1 MKLEA
6 IIYGPK
12 ITTENG
18 FTDNAKYEVRF
29 DEDTQTFSASATYYN
44 GGGQCLDT
52 LMEIYKEQKVVV
64 PSKIKLLTELWEKYH
79 LNDLHAGT
87 PEQED
92 YLHSIGITG
101 FANNYKQCC
110 EELKKVNLYECEW
123 KGEKSYFGG
132 SWFHWDIPAEDIEK
146 IKSLIQKHQN

>member
-1 MKLEA
+1 MNLKTT
-6 IIYGPK
+6 IYGPEF
-12 ITTENG
+12 INENG
-18 FTDNAKYEVRF
+18 NTDIAKYSVCF
-29 DEDTQTFSASATYYN
+29 NEDKQTFSANATYYN
-44 GGGQCLDT
+44 GGGQCLDR
-52 LMEIYKEQKVVV
+52 LMKMYKEQNIAV

-92 YLHSIGITG
+92 YLHSIGITA
-101 FANNYKQCC
+101 FANNYEKCC

-123 KGEKSYFGG
+123 KGKKSYFGG

-146 IKSLIQKHQN
+146 IKMIISQSE

>member
-1 MKLEA
+1 MKLET
-6 IIYGPK
+6 IIYGPEF
-12 ITTENG
+12 TTEQGN
-18 FTDNAKYEVRF
+18 TDRALYTVRF
-29 DEDTQTFSASATYYN
+29 NEDTQAFSVCASYYA

-52 LMEIYKEQKVVV
+52 LMKIYEEQNVFV
-64 PSKIKLLTELWEKYH
+64 PYNIALLTGLWEKYH

-101 FANNYKQCC
+101 FANNYEKCC

-123 KGEKSYFGG
+123 KGKKSYFGG
-132 SWFHWDIPAEDIEK
+132 SWFHWDIPAEEIER
-146 IKSLIQKHQN
+146 IYEILQNK

>member
-1 MKLEA
+1 MKIEA
-6 IIYGPK
+6 IIYGPEF
-12 ITTENG
+12 TTEKGNP
-18 FTDNAKYEVRF
+18 TKAKYSVCF
-29 DEDTQTFSASATYYN
+29 NEDTQTFSVSATYYA

-52 LMEIYKEQKVVV
+52 LMEIYKEQNIVI
-64 PSKIKLLTELWEKYH
+64 PSEIKMLTELWGKYH
-79 LNDLHAGT
+79 LNDMHAGT
-87 PEQED
+87 PEQEE
-92 YLHSIGITG
+92 YLHSIEITG

-146 IKSLIQKHQN
+146 IKSLIKKYQN

>member
-1 MKLEA
+1 MKLET
-6 IIYGPK
+6 IIYGPEF
-12 ITTENG
+12 TTENG
-18 FTDNAKYEVRF
+18 IPTKAKYTVRF
-29 DEDTQTFSASATYYN
+29 NEDTQAFSASAIYYN
-44 GGGQCLDT
+44 GGGQCLDR
-52 LMEIYKEQKVVV
+52 LMKIYKEQNVFV

-92 YLHSIGITG
+92 YLNSIGITG
-101 FANNYKQCC
+101 FGNNYKQCC

-123 KGEKSYFGG
+123 KGKKSYFGG

-146 IKSLIQKHQN
+146 IKMLILQNK